1 MNTKTNFVVR
11 IGNFL
16 MVATLSAIMSCGSE
30 QIESP
35 ILVFLSPEAATIEA
49 NSNDHVFI
57 TIESRSQSGQH
68 LRLQIET
75 VDVLYGVR
83 TTFDSTFRFKNIHY
97 LYDFVVPAYPDST
110 GSLLVFK
117 LSNDVGDQIQIAK
130 RLFIN
135 KGASSVKEASGNIT
149 YSTLSN
155 KPSGYSL
162 QTMVPIY
169 LADSLT
175 KPIDII
181 DASGKNQETNGSLSR
196 IWQSRTNLLF
206 VKFNGFNYP
215 QANAITISNSYKSGI
230 KLSRISGLQDGDILI
245 VGKGNKALGAIQVIS
260 ITDLSG
266 VENDKYVFSVK
277 KLD

>member
-1 MNTKTNFVVR
+1 MNDNLSLVGAVR
-11 IGNFL
+11 NFL
-16 MVATLSAIMSCGSE
+16 LVGILGAIISCDP
-30 QIESP
+30 QQTESP

-57 TIESRSQSGQH
+57 TIESRSQSGQR

-83 TTFDSTFRFKNIHY
+83 PVFDSTFGFKNIYY
-97 LYDFVVPAYPDST
+97 LFDFVVPAYPDST

-117 LSNDVGDQIQIAK
+117 LSNDVGNQIQIAK

-135 KGASSVKEASGNIT
+135 KGASSVKEASGNVT

-162 QTMVPIY
+162 PMLTPVY

-175 KPIDII
+175 KSIDLI
-181 DASGKNQETNGSLSR
+181 DASGKNEQANGTLSR
-196 IWQSRTNLLF
+196 TWLSRTNLLF

-215 QANAITISNSYKSGI
+215 DANAITISNSYKSGI
-230 KLSRISGLQDGDILI
+230 KLSRATDLKDGDVLI
-245 VGKGNKALGAIQVIS
+245 VGRGSKALGAIQVIS

-266 VENDKYVFSVK
+266 VENDKYVFSIK
-277 KLD
+277 RLD